1 MDNVIRSRRTIV
13 LALRPCLF
21 SKYTYMNQI
30 IYFFMIRVIEKL
42 RAFWLYKFLMI
53 EIIKC
58 ALVAGWFAKQNM
70 FSIIKP
76 SWLKTDSLFW
86 SSSKRMHM
94 ANNDWRCKLQK
105 MCMIQN
111 FTQCKYS
118 IIKMMRN
125 YWRCK
130 LQKKMYD
137 SEFCPL

>member
-1 MDNVIRSRRTIV
+1 MSLIFQRYFCCLVKRRGSAGVDNVIRSRRIIV
-13 LALRPCLF
+13 PAFRPCLF

-30 IYFFMIRVIEKL
+30 IYFFMICLIEKL
-42 RAFWLYKFLMI
+42 TAFWLYQFLMK
-53 EIIKC
+53 EIIQC

-105 MCMIQN
+105 N
-111 FTQCKYS
+111 V
-118 IIKMMRN
+118 
-125 YWRCK
+125 
-130 LQKKMYD
+130 YD
-137 SEFCPL
+137 SEFHPV

>member
-13 LALRPCLF
+13 LAFRPCLF

-30 IYFFMIRVIEKL
+30 IYFFMICLIGKL

-86 SSSKRMHM
+86 SSYKRMHM
-94 ANNDWRCKLQK
+94 ANNDWRCKLQ
-105 MCMIQN
+105 ITN
-111 FTQCKYS
+111 DSEFHPLV
-118 IIKMMRN
+118 N
-125 YWRCK
+125 YWREK
-130 LQKKMYD
+130 RWWEIIEDANYKKCVW
-137 SEFCPL
+137 FRI